1 MILQVV
7 ACYDKKARAFT
18 KPFYVGHT
26 DLAIRAFGGAA
37 NTPGEQVSDH
47 PEDFSLHHLGQF
59 NDETGL
65 FDLKQLP
72 YHLAEA
78 INLKKGS

>member
-1 MILQVV
+1 MKLQVV

-26 DLAIRAFGGAA
+26 DLALRAFAHAA
-37 NTPGEQVSDH
+37 NTPGEEVNHH

-59 NDETGL
+59 DDETGL
-65 FDLKQLP
+65 FETKP
-72 YHLAEA
+72 IPHHLAEA
-78 INLKKGS
+78 INLKKGA